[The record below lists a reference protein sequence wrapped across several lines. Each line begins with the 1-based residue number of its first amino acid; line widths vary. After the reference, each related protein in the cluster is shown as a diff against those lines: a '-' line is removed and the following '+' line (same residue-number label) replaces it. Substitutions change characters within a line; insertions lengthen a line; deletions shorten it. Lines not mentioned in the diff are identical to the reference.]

1 MGTDK
6 VQQNK
11 LGLTRPFILL
21 GQKARSKTRDYRTK
35 KGFST
40 AVCFIKYAFIPASP
54 PSGGF
59 APTIVTRCATFQLM
73 AMDGTAKKHPA
84 DDSILQWTLPNEKP
98 KCRWTANS
106 KEPSPHFHEPYPKKV
121 PKILPNVLY
130 AVGRTPLVRI
140 NRLGKE
146 AGLKCELLVK
156 CEYLNAGGSIKDR
169 IALRMVENGERAG
182 YLHPGM
188 TLIEPTSGNTGIG
201 LAMVAAVKGYRCII
215 VMPEKMSQEKVAVLK
230 ALGAEIVRTPNSAAF
245 DSPESH
251 IGVAKRLCDE
261 IPDAIILDQ
270 YRNLGNPIAHYD
282 QTAEEILEQCDG
294 SIDMLVAGAG
304 TGGSVS
310 GIGRKIKER
319 LPNAIVVG
327 VDPVGSILAPDQPN
341 DGVSFYEVE
350 GIGYDFYPT
359 VLDHKAVDRWVKT
372 KDRESLLTALAL
384 IRKEGIL
391 CGGSSGANMWAALQ
405 AAKDLKEG
413 QKCVVL
419 LPDSVRNY
427 MTKFLSQKWM
437 ADRGWLNEQSSNES
451 SVSWHQKR
459 VDTLSVDPPVF
470 APFNVTYTQLLQ
482 LTKKANSKPI
492 FVLNEAGQRTV
503 GCVLPTALISMAQ
516 PTKDNEHFSVE
527 QVMRPHFEVV
537 DEKCTIGEVHEML
550 KHEEF
555 VAVGKD
561 LEQRVREQSELLDR
575 RDIEHRDQLKRIRI
589 TQEAE
594 KASYYRQYEKME
606 QRCQQLETLLREKD
620 VQIAYLMH
628 RCSFLDEAASY
639 APLIEQLA
647 QCLKTSLAAP
657 PPKVHPVRPTKS
669 ISEEV
674 TPVTKVNLS
683 LPTVAEE
690 SSQAELTD

>member
-1 MGTDK
+1 
-6 VQQNK
+6 
-11 LGLTRPFILL
+11 
-21 GQKARSKTRDYRTK
+21 
-35 KGFST
+35 
-40 AVCFIKYAFIPASP
+40 
-54 PSGGF
+54 
-59 APTIVTRCATFQLM
+59 
-73 AMDGTAKKHPA
+73 MDGTAKKYLA
-84 DDSILQWTLPNEKP
+84 DDSVLQWKWPNEP
-98 KCRWTANS
+98 AKCRWAANS
-106 KEPSPHFHEPYPKKV
+106 KEPSPHFHEQYPKKV

-156 CEYLNAGGSIKDR
+156 CEYFNAGGSVKDR

-182 YLHPGM
+182 YLRPGM

-215 VMPEKMSQEKVAVLK
+215 VMPEKMSQEKVEVLK
-230 ALGAEIVRTPNSAAF
+230 ALGAEIVRTPNSASY

-251 IGVAKRLCDE
+251 ISVAKRLCDE

-270 YRNLGNPIAHYD
+270 YRNLGNSIAHYD
-282 QTAEEILEQCDG
+282 QTAEEILDQCNG

-304 TGGSVS
+304 TGGSVT

-319 LPNAIVVG
+319 LPKAIVVG
-327 VDPVGSILAPDQPN
+327 VDPMGSILAPDLPN
-341 DGVSFYEVE
+341 DDVSFYEVE

-359 VLDHKAVDRWVKT
+359 VLDYKAVDRWVKT

-391 CGGSSGANMWAALQ
+391 CGLYHRAQRSDELEGTLTSGGSSGANMWAALQ

-437 ADRGWLNEQSSNES
+437 ADRGWLSEQPTNGSPDG
-451 SVSWHQKR
+451 WQQKR

-470 APFNVTYTQLLQ
+470 APFNVTYSQLLQ
-482 LTKKANSKPI
+482 LTKKANNKPI

-503 GCVLPTALISMAQ
+503 GCVLPEALISMAQ
-516 PTKDNEHFSVE
+516 PTKDNFSVE
-527 QVMRPHFEVV
+527 QIMQPHFEVV
-537 DEKCTIGEVHEML
+537 DEKCPIVQVHEML

-555 VAVGKD
+555 VAVGKGG
-561 LEQRVREQSELLDR
+561 V
-575 RDIEHRDQLKRIRI
+575 H
-589 TQEAE
+589 
-594 KASYYRQYEKME
+594 
-606 QRCQQLETLLREKD
+606 
-620 VQIAYLMH
+620 
-628 RCSFLDEAASY
+628 AATTFV
-639 APLIEQLA
+639 APFFY
-647 QCLKTSLAAP
+647 
-657 PPKVHPVRPTKS
+657 
-669 ISEEV
+669 
-674 TPVTKVNLS
+674 
-683 LPTVAEE
+683 
-690 SSQAELTD
+690 

>member
-1 MGTDK
+1 
-6 VQQNK
+6 
-11 LGLTRPFILL
+11 
-21 GQKARSKTRDYRTK
+21 
-35 KGFST
+35 
-40 AVCFIKYAFIPASP
+40 
-54 PSGGF
+54 
-59 APTIVTRCATFQLM
+59 
-73 AMDGTAKKHPA
+73 MDGTAKKHPA

-215 VMPEKMSQEKVAVLK
+215 VMPEKMSQEKVVANFNAATSSAHQSDLYVLGRSSEGAWSRDSTNAK
-230 ALGAEIVRTPNSAAF
+230 FGSIRLTGIAHRRSKTSLRRNTRCNYLRPGFVALQATSAAVGNAYF
-245 DSPESH
+245 
-251 IGVAKRLCDE
+251 
-261 IPDAIILDQ
+261 Q

-384 IRKEGIL
+384 IRKE
-391 CGGSSGANMWAALQ
+391 GGSSGANMWAALQ

-555 VAVGKD
+555 VAVGKGK
-561 LEQRVREQSELLDR
+561 EP
-575 RDIEHRDQLKRIRI
+575 RDNLTNVI
-589 TQEAE
+589 TRA
-594 KASYYRQYEKME
+594 
-606 QRCQQLETLLREKD
+606 
-620 VQIAYLMH
+620 
-628 RCSFLDEAASY
+628 SFLAF
-639 APLIEQLA
+639 LA
-647 QCLKTSLAAP
+647 DHQS
-657 PPKVHPVRPTKS
+657 
-669 ISEEV
+669 
-674 TPVTKVNLS
+674 
-683 LPTVAEE
+683 
-690 SSQAELTD
+690 